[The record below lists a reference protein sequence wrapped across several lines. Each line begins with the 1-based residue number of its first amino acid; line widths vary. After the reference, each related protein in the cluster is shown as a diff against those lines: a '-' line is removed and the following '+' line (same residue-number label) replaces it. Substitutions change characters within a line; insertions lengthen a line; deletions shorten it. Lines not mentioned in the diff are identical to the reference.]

1 MDKIKLVVKRYKF
14 FLLLV
19 ILNIAM
25 LFIYPDIG
33 MKSMKTTLSSIKDVL
48 SIIPP
53 VFILLGLLDVWV
65 ERETMI
71 KYMGEESGIIGVLI
85 AFFLGSAA
93 AGPLYAAF
101 PIAGVLL
108 KKGSKLSNVLIF
120 IGAWSTTKIPM
131 FLLEASYLGLKFAI
145 IRLVLSLLG
154 IGAITYIVENVLS
167 QDEKDEIYN
176 KVLVEE

>member
-145 IRLVLSLLG
+145 IRLVLSLFG
-154 IGAITYIVENVLS
+154 IGAITYIVENV
-167 QDEKDEIYN
+167 
-176 KVLVEE
+176 V

>member
-1 MDKIKLVVKRYKF
+1 MKLVVKRYKF